1 MHARIRSTYGQQFT
15 PKTPAHQAFSRFW
28 HWVSL
33 KSRRQIGDFNHDGNL
48 DLAVANYCQSC
59 GESSV
64 GVLFGNGSGSF
75 GAPATYPVDW
85 SLEQAIV
92 SADFNK
98 DGNLDL
104 AVSDLQAG
112 AIYVYLGDARGNFRL
127 SHKLAAGFWPY
138 SLVASDFNHDG
149 NVDLLVGDNG
159 GGDGPT
165 ELTMLHGKGDGTF
178 MPAVEYPV
186 DFWPA
191 AISVGDLS
199 GNGASDLV
207 VVNDVQSV
215 TVYLGRVD
223 GSR

>member
-1 MHARIRSTYGQQFT
+1 
-15 PKTPAHQAFSRFW
+15 
-28 HWVSL
+28 V
-33 KSRRQIGDFNHDGNL
+33 IGDFNHDGNL
-48 DLAVANYCQSC
+48 DLAVTNYCQSC

-64 GVLFGNGSGSF
+64 GVLFGNGSGGF
-75 GAPATYPVDW
+75 GAPVTYPVDG

-92 SADFNK
+92 TADYNK

-104 AVSDLQAG
+104 AVSDLQFGAIG
-112 AIYVYLGDARGNFRL
+112 AIYVYLGDGQGNFQL

-191 AISVGDLS
+191 AISVGDLR

-207 VVNDVQSV
+207 VVNEVQSV
-215 TVYLGRVD
+215 TVYLNRVD